1 MDKRYLTMLHTSDW
15 HLGRSLYGRS
25 RYAEFEA
32 FLGWL
37 AEIIEREEVEVL
49 LVAGDVFDTSAPGN
63 RVQQLYYRFLCK
75 VAGSGCRHV
84 VVIAGNHDSP
94 SFLTAPRE
102 LLRSLNIHVVGTVG
116 DHDDEEV
123 LVLTTDDGAAEAIV
137 CAVPYLRDRMI
148 RSVEAGESVADKE
161 RKLVEG
167 IREHY
172 REVID
177 RAETIRAKQERP
189 VPIVGMGH
197 LFTAGGQTVEGDGVR
212 ELYVGSLAHVP
223 AGIFPDT
230 LDYLA
235 LGHLHVPQLV
245 GGCEARRYSGSPLP
259 MGFGEARQKKSVCL
273 VRFAS
278 PDAPQSP
285 LISTIEIPIFQQLK
299 RVAGNWQEITEAI
312 EELVADEARVWL
324 EVVYDG
330 HEIVGGMRE
339 RLDEMVA
346 GTDLEILRIK
356 NNRIFAR
363 VLEQNACQE
372 TLGDLDVHQ
381 VFTRCL
387 EINEVPGEQ
396 WESLRH
402 AYREAVLSV
411 LEDDPET
418 EERGG

>member
-123 LVLTTDDGAAEAIV
+123 LVLTTDDGAVEAII

-363 VLEQNACQE
+363 VLEQNSCQE